1 MTTDEILCALDAL
14 AVQTG
19 SLACLGCGHEH
30 NCGIHGCAIIREAGK
45 IIRWLSTDN
54 TALRYAIKPAK
65 VKRSQEQDF
74 NGAVAYL
81 RALIEEQ
88 RAQIEKAEAEN
99 AALRE
104 KQRWIPVTERL
115 PEKQAWYHVAI
126 LDKKTMRVSVEQDLY
141 SVETAKNFGHE
152 IGFCKANRWPE
163 REELIAWM
171 PFPGAP
177 EG

>member
-65 VKRSQEQDF
+65 VKRSQEQNF

-99 AALRE
+99 AVLRE
-104 KQRWIPVTERL
+104 KVPQWISVEDRL
-115 PEKQAWYHVAI
+115 PEVWINEEDDVLVNYMIYSQDFGVDIGNYHAKAKRWVCMG
-126 LDKKTMRVSVEQDLY
+126 LPCSV
-141 SVETAKNFGHE
+141 TH
-152 IGFCKANRWPE
+152 
-163 REELIAWM
+163 WM
-171 PFPGAP
+171 PLPEAP
-177 EG
+177 EEGGKHE

>member
-54 TALRYAIKPAK
+54 TALRYAINPAK
-65 VKRSQEQDF
+65 VKRSQEQNF
-74 NGAVAYL
+74 NGAVAYM

-99 AALRE
+99 AVLRE
-104 KQRWIPVTERL
+104 KVPQWI
-115 PEKQAWYHVAI
+115 
-126 LDKKTMRVSVEQDLY
+126 SVED
-141 SVETAKNFGHE
+141 S
-152 IGFCKANRWPE
+152 CRRRR
-163 REELIAWM
+163 REETRHER
-171 PFPGAP
+171 PGSNP
-177 EG
+177 WDDRWTGKVLQNPNP

>member
-14 AVQTG
+14 AVQIG

-45 IIRWLSTDN
+45 IIRWLATDN
-54 TALRYAIKPAK
+54 TALRYAINPAK
-65 VKRSQEQDF
+65 VKRSQEQNF
-74 NGAVAYL
+74 NGAVAYM

-104 KQRWIPVTERL
+104 KVLLLSE
-115 PEKQAWYHVAI
+115 
-126 LDKKTMRVSVEQDLY
+126 
-141 SVETAKNFGHE
+141 
-152 IGFCKANRWPE
+152 
-163 REELIAWM
+163 
-171 PFPGAP
+171 P